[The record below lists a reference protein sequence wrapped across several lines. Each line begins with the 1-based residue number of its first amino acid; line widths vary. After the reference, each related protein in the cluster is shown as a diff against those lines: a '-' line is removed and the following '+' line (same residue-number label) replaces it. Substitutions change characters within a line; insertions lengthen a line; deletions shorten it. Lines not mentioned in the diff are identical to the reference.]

1 MARREALLRLNRA
14 LIARRN
20 ELRKRLGTDYRTLRP
35 TLSEAGDVA
44 DAAFG
49 SAGVEIDSTLAGY
62 EAKDLAQVE
71 RAILRLKQGRYG
83 DCESCGTKIP
93 VARLDAQPT
102 ASLCIGCQR
111 DAERDAHSFDDRMS
125 HGWDTVRDVE
135 EGREVQLRDL
145 VHN

>member
-1 MARREALLRLNRA
+1 MARREALLRLNKT

-20 ELRKRLGTDYRTLRP
+20 ELRKRLGTEYRTLR
-35 TLSEAGDVA
+35 TASEEAGDVA
-44 DAAFG
+44 DVAFD
-49 SAGVEIDSTLAGY
+49 SAGVEIDSALAGY

-83 DCESCGTKIP
+83 DCESCGIKIP

-111 DAERDAHSFDDRMS
+111 DAERDAHGFDDRLS
-125 HGWDTVRDVE
+125 HGWDAIRDADD
-135 EGREVQLRDL
+135 GREVRMRDL
-145 VHN
+145 VFN